1 MKIAIVHT
9 DFRIYWPARLKAL
22 NDFLKSKRISLDIIE
37 IAGKGSPYA
46 FAGKSNDEKLNWHIL
61 FPEDKMEDIK
71 SSSIQKKLYSL
82 LDKINPD
89 VIIAGAIAFPSGA
102 LSVSW
107 ANRHKKKVICFD
119 DAKIDSVQRS
129 GIVNYIK
136 QQIYNGVYA
145 MLYPSQN
152 WDETGRFWHF
162 NKEQLFY
169 GIDVVDNSFWSDYAA
184 IYQNKSNTKFFLAVG
199 RMIPVKNFLYVTE
212 SYKKYHDIYKE
223 SSYHIIFVG
232 EGPERIK
239 IQQYIDQYDLKG
251 YVELLPFK
259 NQKEL
264 REIYHN
270 SQALIL
276 SSIKETWG
284 LVINEAMACG
294 LPIIAS
300 KECGATNTLVRD
312 KINGYVFSPEKSEE
326 LLYCLCQF
334 HNLSE
339 NQKRDMGNASL
350 KIIQDW
356 DLSRFCKGC
365 YDAIIY
371 ASKQPVKKISLLN
384 NIIIK
389 LWKGQYRPI

>member
-1 MKIAIVHT
+1 MKTAIVHT
-9 DFRIYWPARLKAL
+9 DFRIYWPARLKAF
-22 NDFLKSKRISLDIIE
+22 NDFLNSKSMSLDIIE

-46 FAGKSNDEKLNWHIL
+46 FAGKSNNEKLNWHIL
-61 FPEDKMEDIK
+61 FPDDKMEDIK
-71 SSSIQKKLYSL
+71 SSSIQKKLYAL

-145 MLYPSQN
+145 MLYPSQD
-152 WDETGRFWHF
+152 WDATGRFWHF

-184 IYQNKSNTKFFLAVG
+184 IYQNKSNTKSFLAVG
-199 RMIPVKNFLYVTE
+199 RMIPVKNFLYVIE

-223 SSYHIIFVG
+223 SSHHIVFVG

-239 IQQYIDQYDLKG
+239 IQQYIDQYNLKG
-251 YVELLPFK
+251 YVDLLPFK

-270 SQALIL
+270 SQAFIL

-312 KINGYVFSPEKSEE
+312 KINGYVFSPEKLEE
-326 LLYCLCQF
+326 LYSCLCLF
-334 HNLSE
+334 HNLTE
-339 NQKRDMGNASL
+339 NEKREMGKASL
-350 KIIQDW
+350 NIIQDW

-371 ASKQPVKKISLLN
+371 VSKQPEKKLSLLN